1 MILVEMQRVWGHPT
15 LIFWQQLSTW
25 LQKRIKA
32 GTVKVNAYNEDLE
45 QALEMLD
52 LEWSKDNDTKK
63 QCNLSNTCP
72 SQRGS
77 RFNQN
82 DPEQAKP

>member
-1 MILVEMQRVWGHPT
+1 MVQVEMQRVWGHLT

-25 LQKRIKA
+25 LRKRIEA

-52 LEWSKDNDTKK
+52 LEWSKDHDTKK
-63 QCNLSNTCP
+63 LRNMSNTCP
-72 SQRGS
+72 SQRG
-77 RFNQN
+77 RTFN
-82 DPEQAKP
+82 